1 MKRLL
6 CSAFLSFACAAHAH
20 HGLDFLLVQDAAP
33 SVPWAGMVYANAEW
47 SQTDSI
53 NVVETEA
60 GLHLGITSWMSVG
73 VSNAFEGEEDQ
84 WDWSNS
90 APYVSLSLFQSEA
103 IPWLRVGL
111 HAGYSFAEEAGPTT
125 VTVMTP
131 FTVPA
136 SSVTSSDVVVAT
148 PVSSTS
154 SSSKSKSKS
163 ASSTGAGKAIKH
175 TSGGGG
181 GSGPDAPGG
190 GAAHDHPVA
199 ATSAGT
205 AATQQ
210 EQTVTVLK
218 PVEVQVPPVRHRGIH
233 RHGEEGLTARLIIE
247 AALGHHDKL
256 IFNLINFTPRYG
268 YTGWGY
274 AAGWRHEFNHD
285 FATSVEAIGDY
296 ESTGYQQAV
305 VAAHWS
311 PWHSMTFKLGL
322 GAGLSDETPD
332 FSVVTGLVYRF

>member
-6 CSAFLSFACAAHAH
+6 CSVLLSFVGVAHAH
-20 HGLDFLLVQDAAP
+20 HGLDFLLVQDAALP
-33 SVPWAGMVYANAEW
+33 APWSGMVYANAEW
-47 SQTDSI
+47 SQADSL

-60 GLHLGITSWMSVG
+60 GLHLGLTSWLAVG
-73 VSNAFEGEEDQ
+73 VSNAFEGEDDQ

-103 IPWLRVGL
+103 VPWLRVGL
-111 HAGYSFAEEAGPTT
+111 HAGYSFAEEEDPTT
-125 VTVMTP
+125 VMVMTP

-154 SSSKSKSKS
+154 SSTKSKSKS
-163 ASSTGAGKAIKH
+163 VSSSGSGKAIKH
-175 TSGGGG
+175 TPGGGT
-181 GSGPDAPGG
+181 GPDAPGG
-190 GAAHDHPVA
+190 GTAHDHPVA
-199 ATSAGT
+199 AASAGT
-205 AATQQ
+205 AVAPQ

-218 PVEVQVPPVRHRGIH
+218 PVKVQVPPVRHRGIH
-233 RHGEEGLTARLIIE
+233 RHGEEGVTARLIVE

-311 PWHSMTFKLGL
+311 PWHMVTFKLGL
-322 GAGLSDETPD
+322 GAGLSDETSD
-332 FSVVTGLVYRF
+332 FSVVTGLVYRS

>member
-6 CSAFLSFACAAHAH
+6 CPFFLALTCAAHAH

-84 WDWSNS
+84 WDWSHS
-90 APYVSLSLFQSEA
+90 APYVSLFLFQSEA
-103 IPWLRVGL
+103 VPWLRVGL
-111 HAGYSFAEEAGPTT
+111 HAGYSFAEEEGPTT

-136 SSVTSSDVVVAT
+136 SSVTSSDVVVTT

-163 ASSTGAGKAIKH
+163 ASSTGSGKAIKH

-199 ATSAGT
+199 ATSAG
-205 AATQQ
+205 AGATQQ

-233 RHGEEGLTARLIIE
+233 RHGEEGLTARLIVE

-256 IFNLINFTPRYG
+256 IFNLINFTPRHG

-285 FATSVEAIGDY
+285 FATSIEAIGDY

-311 PWHSMTFKLGL
+311 PWHSVTFKLGL

>member
-1 MKRLL
+1 MMKRLL
-6 CSAFLSFACAAHAH
+6 CSALLSFACAAEAH
-20 HGLDFLLVQDAAP
+20 HGLDFVLVQDAAP

-53 NVVETEA
+53 NGFETEA
-60 GLHLGITSWMSVG
+60 GVHLGITSWLSVG
-73 VSNAFEGEEDQ
+73 VSNAFEGEDDQ

-90 APYVSLSLFQSEA
+90 APYVSLSLFQSDA

-111 HAGYSFAEEAGPTT
+111 NAGYSFAEEEGLTST
-125 VTVMTP
+125 VVMMP

-136 SSVTSSDVVVAT
+136 STVTSSDVIVAT

-154 SSSKSKSKS
+154 KAKSSSKSS
-163 ASSTGAGKAIKH
+163 SSTGSGKSTKH

-181 GSGPDAPGG
+181 GGGPDDTGG
-190 GAAHDHPVA
+190 TAHDHPVVGA
-199 ATSAGT
+199 ALAPGV
-205 AATQQ
+205 TQQ

-218 PVEVQVPPVRHRGIH
+218 PVKVQVPPAKHRGIH
-233 RHGEEGLTARLIIE
+233 RHGEEGVTARLIVE
-247 AALGHHDKL
+247 AALGHHDKF
-256 IFNLINFTPRYG
+256 IFNLINFTPRHG

-311 PWHSMTFKLGL
+311 PWHSVTLKLGV

-332 FSVVTGLVYRF
+332 FSIVSGLVYRF